1 MELITDNFFEW
12 VVVVALAILNFIVTL
27 KSKEKITLLLTTIIS
42 LLIASII
49 WGSVG
54 ISAITPA
61 K

>member
-12 VVVVALAILNFIVTL
+12 GVVALAILNFIVML

-49 WGSVG
+49 FVR
-54 ISAITPA
+54 
-61 K
+61 

>member
-49 WGSVG
+49 LGAVW
-54 ISAITPA
+54 I
-61 K
+61 

>member
-12 VVVVALAILNFIVTL
+12 VVVVVALAILNFIVTL

-49 WGSVG
+49 LGAVW
-54 ISAITPA
+54 I
-61 K
+61 

>member
-12 VVVVALAILNFIVTL
+12 VVVALAILNFIVTL

-49 WGSVG
+49 LRAVW
-54 ISAITPA
+54 I
-61 K
+61 